1 MNFSL
6 MCDTNLNLQHR
17 IKLRTEDDFF
27 ASLELRNTKQHRTSN
42 IKILL
47 RFSVKP
53 TEFESVE
60 IPTELP
66 VESSIFHLCKFILS
80 FLSFPVRLTLTELL
94 IVCNL
99 LPFFN
104 YKPACGATS
113 RASNITLLISPL
125 FTIWNKFPHCNFCIY
140 NIFLAHLIP

>member
-6 MCDTNLNLQHR
+6 MCETNLNLQHR
-17 IKLRTEDDFF
+17 TELRTEDDFF
-27 ASLELRNTKQHRTSN
+27 TSLELRNTKQHRN
-42 IKILL
+42 LNVKILL

-80 FLSFPVRLTLTELL
+80 FLSFLVLLTLTELQ

-99 LPFFN
+99 SPLSN
-104 YKPACGATS
+104 DKPACGATS

-125 FTIWNKFPHCNFCIY
+125 FAIRNKFPHCNFCIY
-140 NIFLAHLIP
+140 NIILAHLIP